1 MMNSQCVARN
11 PLHRIAKRCYEALT
25 QCSSLSMNLVALLAV
40 LVAGYGLYLASGA
53 TQSPEAGRVDASGR
67 RPPADVNTMV
77 DQLAQRLTDEPDN
90 AAGWAMLARSQAA
103 LGRFAQAAS
112 ACRHAVKLANSDA
125 DLMTDCADIVVMS
138 GSGRHSNE
146 TRDLLRRALAVAPE
160 HPKALALAGA
170 EAMRSG
176 DTEGARAFWKRAL
189 SRLPR
194 ESPLAR
200 SVASWLTQ
208 LDART
213 PFGARST
220 SGSRGAAG

>member
-1 MMNSQCVARN
+1 MMHSERVVRN
-11 PLHRIAKRCYEALT
+11 PLLRMVTKRLGAMSWR
-25 QCSSLSMNLVALLAV
+25 SSLSMNFAALLAV
-40 LVAGYGLYLASGA
+40 LVAGYGLYLASSA
-53 TQSPEAGRVDASGR
+53 TRPPEAGRVDASGR

-77 DQLAQRLTDEPDN
+77 DRLAQRLTDEPDN

-103 LGRFAQAAS
+103 LGRFAEAAS
-112 ACRHAVKLANSDA
+112 ACRHAVKLANRDA

-138 GSGRHSNE
+138 GSGPHSNE

-176 DTEGARAFWKRAL
+176 DAEGARAFWKRAL

-194 ESPLAR
+194 ESPLAS

-213 PFGARST
+213 PSGARST